1 MEQQK
6 NGTNHEKEYAPNGKP
21 IAYELYGDDAGW
33 HLMYKI
39 GIWIIIIFSLFSL
52 FLFGLTGDWE
62 ALIFNIFGLIIGVP
76 SIISGKSKCSV
87 VYRLTE
93 EKKQKRKTTIIFLVI
108 FFIIMI
114 IYALISGGPSDKS
127 VKHNTNKNSNG
138 VKYNENDSYYSNY
151 DYDDDGAINQK
162 EWEDALGDR
171 MDEIMGY

>member
-6 NGTNHEKEYAPNGKP
+6 TKQEQEYAPNGKP
-21 IAYELYGDDAGW
+21 IVYEISGKDAEY
-33 HLMYKI
+33 HFLYKI
-39 GIWIIIIFSLFSL
+39 GIWAIIIFSLFSL
-52 FLFGLTGDWE
+52 FLFGLSGDWE

-93 EKKQKRKTTIIFLVI
+93 EKKKKRKFAIIFCIIL
-108 FFIIMI
+108 FIIMI